1 MKFFKKTISIDE
13 IGLARVAFNKK
24 LVDGIAKIKANKKL
38 EDWKATFIQYK
49 ARCEKRKSWKDK
61 VSQMKEIENK
71 LALLNENDSD
81 AETETPKTTAATEA
95 TKTDDSTEKQKPV
108 EKTNV
113 KSKPKKD
120 LKEVIESN
128 NHFVNVLF
136 ILSILNLSNKC
147 FFKLRNL
154 LKKIQIIISQ
164 WRKV

>member
-81 AETETPKTTAATEA
+81 AETEATTKTTTTATKA
-95 TKTDDSTEKQKPV
+95 TKTDDSTEKQKTV
-108 EKTNV
+108 EKTTV
-113 KSKPKKD
+113 ESKPKKD
-120 LKEVIESN
+120 LKEPIESN

-136 ILSILNLSNKC
+136 ILSILN
-147 FFKLRNL
+147 F
-154 LKKIQIIISQ
+154 
-164 WRKV
+164 